1 MLHTKNDKTKLK
13 LGKLKRRVGEE
24 LEGVGE
30 EGRKIRLDVEAFKKN
45 RRCRK
50 TKKSAAPREELRI
63 SFIVQADSSVKL
75 HLDFNFNTTRKFE
88 LHESIDSLG
97 VRAVDVDETLVS
109 RNLKLLAALL
119 VYEGRAVHSDDTLAS
134 GERNWTANDSA
145 SSLYVANNLLSR
157 LFYESVIVALELDT
171 NFLTHCCIEFA
182 PYRRR
187 WDKSRSLSHLPN
199 AESCF

>member
-1 MLHTKNDKTKLK
+1 M
-13 LGKLKRRVGEE
+13 
-24 LEGVGE
+24 
-30 EGRKIRLDVEAFKKN
+30 
-45 RRCRK
+45 
-50 TKKSAAPREELRI
+50 
-63 SFIVQADSSVKL
+63 KL
-75 HLDFNFNTTRKFE
+75 HLDFNFYTTRKFE
-88 LHESIDSLG
+88 LHKSIDSLG

-134 GERNWTANDSA
+134 GERNWTANYSA
-145 SSLYVANNLLSR
+145 SSLNVANNLLSR

-187 WDKSRSLSHLPN
+187 WDKSRSLSHQPS

>member
-1 MLHTKNDKTKLK
+1 M
-13 LGKLKRRVGEE
+13 
-24 LEGVGE
+24 EGVGE
-30 EGRKIRLDVEAFKKN
+30 EGRKIRLDVEVFKKN

-63 SFIVQADSSVKL
+63 SFIVQADSSEGL

-145 SSLYVANNLLSR
+145 SSLYVANIFSADFSTR
-157 LFYESVIVALELDT
+157 V
-171 NFLTHCCIEFA
+171 
-182 PYRRR
+182 
-187 WDKSRSLSHLPN
+187 
-199 AESCF
+199 

>member
-1 MLHTKNDKTKLK
+1 MFKLK
-13 LGKLKRRVGEE
+13 
-24 LEGVGE
+24 
-30 EGRKIRLDVEAFKKN
+30 
-45 RRCRK
+45 
-50 TKKSAAPREELRI
+50 
-63 SFIVQADSSVKL
+63 SVKL
-75 HLDFNFNTTRKFE
+75 HLDFNFYTTRKFE

-145 SSLYVANNLLSR
+145 SSLNVANNLLSR
-157 LFYESVIVALELDT
+157 LFYESVIVALVLDT
-171 NFLTHCCIEFA
+171 NFWTQCGIEFA
-182 PYRRR
+182 RYRRR
-187 WDKSRSLSHLPN
+187 WDQSRSLSHLPS